1 MRLDRALAHLERYP
15 FHMPGHKRNPDFCL
29 PGAEIDI
36 TEIDG
41 YDDLHAPTGVLAR
54 LQADLAAL
62 YGARASFLSVNGST
76 CCILAT
82 ISALC
87 KPGDEILIARNC
99 HKVVYN
105 ACFLN
110 RLQVHYVAGTDSSS
124 KFS

>member
-62 YGARASFLSVNGST
+62 YGAGASFFYL
-76 CCILAT
+76 LHF
-82 ISALC
+82 
-87 KPGDEILIARNC
+87 GDHIRPVQAGGRNSPC
-99 HKVVYN
+99 PQLPQGGV
-105 ACFLN
+105 
-110 RLQVHYVAGTDSSS
+110 
-124 KFS
+124 